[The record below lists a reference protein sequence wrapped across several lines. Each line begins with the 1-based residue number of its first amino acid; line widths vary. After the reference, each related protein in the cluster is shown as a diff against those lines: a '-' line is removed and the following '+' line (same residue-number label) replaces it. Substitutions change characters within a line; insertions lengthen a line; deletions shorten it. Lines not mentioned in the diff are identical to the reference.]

1 MQKLQVDDL
10 KGVSE
15 TLLIPLHYRVQES
28 EMGSSSYKDDV
39 AERFHDA
46 IDYEWEKFQGS
57 SSLLQRL
64 GIVSRTAILDDQVKA
79 FIASNPEGLIVNLG
93 AGLDTRFHRFDNGKI
108 EWIELDLPDV
118 IAFRQ
123 KLREPTN
130 PRHIF
135 LAASVLDDHWLS
147 RVKRHADARVLLI
160 AEGLFPYFTE
170 EQHRE
175 VFKRLADN
183 FPGQEMLFQT
193 SAPSIMGGFVQ
204 HSALPKLRT
213 NADLQWGLEESTQV
227 SSLNPKVQFIC
238 EFPLLT
244 DYEKLPLQVRQR
256 ISPEQ
261 LRKAAK
267 IVRVR
272 FA

>member
-1 MQKLQVDDL
+1 
-10 KGVSE
+10 
-15 TLLIPLHYRVQES
+15 
-28 EMGSSSYKDDV
+28 
-39 AERFHDA
+39 
-46 IDYEWEKFQGS
+46 
-57 SSLLQRL
+57 LLQRL
-64 GIVSRTAILDDQVKA
+64 GIVSRTAILDHQVKA
-79 FIASNPEGLIVNLG
+79 FVASNPGGLIVNLG
-93 AGLDTRFHRFDNGKI
+93 ASLDTRFHRLDNGKI
-108 EWIELDLPDV
+108 GWIEIDLPDV

-147 RVKRHADARVLLI
+147 QVKRHADARVLLI
-160 AEGLFPYFTE
+160 AEGLLSYFTE

-175 VFKRLADN
+175 VFARLADN

-213 NADLQWGLEESTQV
+213 NADLRWGLEESTQV

-244 DYEKLPLQVRQR
+244 DYEKLPPQARCRV
-256 ISPEQ
+256 SPDQ
-261 LRKAAK
+261 LRKVAK
-267 IVRVR
+267 IVHVR